1 MTFLSYS
8 DSPHCG
14 ALISRTAEHSPLHI
28 STNPFSPK
36 TLFSRLFWVPLQV
49 YSMFALF
56 TKVAEPEVFYLCQF
70 LLSIS
75 TNTYL
80 KVSTRVLSPCC
91 CAVTGKHRVTE
102 HDDLSVSLDW
112 RGTFWTSQFFQRF
125 SSDLFFDWF
134 SSPCSGRLSV
144 WLKSFHKRKV
154 TCCHRKP
161 SVFLHI
167 CPYHLAY
174 LKGTN
179 FPIS

>member
-1 MTFLSYS
+1 MSNAKGCIALLCLPLKKQKNNPQKPQAIQMTFLSYS

-80 KVSTRVLSPCC
+80 KVSTRVLSHCC

-102 HDDLSVSLDW
+102 HDDLSVSLD
-112 RGTFWTSQFFQRF
+112 
-125 SSDLFFDWF
+125 
-134 SSPCSGRLSV
+134 
-144 WLKSFHKRKV
+144 
-154 TCCHRKP
+154 
-161 SVFLHI
+161 
-167 CPYHLAY
+167 
-174 LKGTN
+174 
-179 FPIS
+179 